1 MRAATIAALR
11 AMRRDEIKN
20 GVLEMEHSFTNELD
34 RPLGD
39 IKGQLE
45 VETTTRQE
53 LEERIPHLKRNSLKQ
68 NNSTMDAG
76 SEEKVDKAVVV
87 AGGYVDKAIEVLG
100 MLLFNYDHAT
110 AIPTMVG
117 DSKQRSGICFLETM
131 MICLVLVDLVPEMIE
146 IGCFGGRCWNM
157 VCLSKLDGNIRHDD
171 LDLPTFHGWSAGP
184 DGLCIF

>member
-53 LEERIPHLKRNSLKQ
+53 LEERIPHLKNK
-68 NNSTMDAG
+68 
-76 SEEKVDKAVVV
+76 
-87 AGGYVDKAIEVLG
+87 
-100 MLLFNYDHAT
+100 
-110 AIPTMVG
+110 
-117 DSKQRSGICFLETM
+117 
-131 MICLVLVDLVPEMIE
+131 
-146 IGCFGGRCWNM
+146 
-157 VCLSKLDGNIRHDD
+157 IR
-171 LDLPTFHGWSAGP
+171 
-184 DGLCIF
+184 